1 MENSIQTGSIKLTNL
16 NGPLQIDAQ
25 AFDQKR
31 KEQEKL
37 EQALDSALDLAKEW
51 NEEKRKI
58 EEVFVYVADVHGRE
72 ADGDRWAV
80 WRKRYGLRVTERS
93 GVREAHMGGYGISRS
108 KADLDAQ
115 ISMLSK
121 YIGELQVTL
130 AHFKKAKE
138 LLNA

>member
-1 MENSIQTGSIKLTNL
+1 MEISKQTE
-16 NGPLQIDAQ
+16 
-25 AFDQKR
+25 R
-31 KEQEKL
+31 EEQEKL

-51 NEEKRKI
+51 NEEKRKR

-93 GVREAHMGGYGISRS
+93 GVREAHMSGYGVSGS

-121 YIGELQVTL
+121 YIGELEVSL
-130 AHFKKAKE
+130 AHYQKAKE
-138 LLNA
+138 LLNG